1 MTPARQSG
9 FGLISAIFV
18 LVVLTALG
26 AYMLTQSGVQRST
39 VDRAILAARVYT
51 GARGGLEWGI
61 HQAVS
66 PALGSGSCAATTAF
80 PLSGGSLAGINVTV
94 ECSTSNYSQGGK
106 AYYIYYLKSKA
117 SYSQPGTLDYIERK
131 IEATVCRSTSSS
143 SSQC

>member
-1 MTPARQSG
+1 MSAIRQSG
-9 FGLISAIFV
+9 FSLVSAMFV

-39 VDRAILAARVYT
+39 VDRAILTARVYS

-66 PALGSGSCAATTAF
+66 PALGSGVCPATTTF
-80 PLSGGSLAGINVTV
+80 PLSGGSLEGISVTV
-94 ECSTSNYSQGGK
+94 ECSASNYSGAGK

-117 SYSQPGTLDYIERK
+117 SYGQLGTLDYVERK
-131 IEATVCRSTSSS
+131 IEATVCRSTNIST
-143 SSQC
+143 SQC